1 MAGRKKAA
9 GRGRPGRAVEALPK
23 AETTPPPQFDGRSF
37 LTSMGMGR
45 TSTTYQTKQVVYRQG
60 DQADAVH
67 YIQAGRVRLTVV
79 SEQGKEGVI
88 AMLGAG
94 EFFGEGCIA
103 MQPLRMSSAST
114 MVKSTIVRIE
124 KAVMLRLLH
133 DQPAMS
139 EMFMSFLLSR
149 NIQIEAD
156 LVDHL
161 FNSSERRLARLL
173 LLLANYGKE
182 GKMESII
189 PRINQEVLAARVGTT
204 RSRISY
210 FLNKFRKLGF
220 IEYNGG
226 LKVHSSLLN
235 VIVHD

>member
-1 MAGRKKAA
+1 MP
-9 GRGRPGRAVEALPK
+9 RPP
-23 AETTPPPQFDGRSF
+23 FDGRSF
-37 LTSMGMGR
+37 LTSVGTGR
-45 TSTTYQTKQVVYRQG
+45 TSTTFQSKTFVYRQG
-60 DQADAVH
+60 DPADAVH
-67 YIQAGRVRLTVV
+67 YIQAGKVQLTVV

-103 MQPLRMSSAST
+103 VQPLRMASAST
-114 MVKSTIVRIE
+114 MAKSTIVRIE
-124 KAVMLRLLH
+124 KDVMLRLLH
-133 DQPAMS
+133 EQPAMS

-156 LVDHL
+156 LVDQL

-182 GKMESII
+182 GKMESVI
-189 PRINQEVLAARVGTT
+189 PSINQDVLAARVGTT

-210 FLNKFRKLGF
+210 FMNKFRKLGF

-235 VIVHD
+235 VVVHD

>member
-103 MQPLRMSSAST
+103 MQPLRMASAAT

-124 KAVMLRLLH
+124 KA
-133 DQPAMS
+133 A
-139 EMFMSFLLSR
+139 
-149 NIQIEAD
+149 
-156 LVDHL
+156 
-161 FNSSERRLARLL
+161 
-173 LLLANYGKE
+173 
-182 GKMESII
+182 
-189 PRINQEVLAARVGTT
+189 
-204 RSRISY
+204 
-210 FLNKFRKLGF
+210 
-220 IEYNGG
+220 
-226 LKVHSSLLN
+226 
-235 VIVHD
+235 

>member
-133 DQPAMS
+133 DQPCRKCSCRSCCRAT
-139 EMFMSFLLSR
+139 F
-149 NIQIEAD
+149 
-156 LVDHL
+156 
-161 FNSSERRLARLL
+161 
-173 LLLANYGKE
+173 
-182 GKMESII
+182 
-189 PRINQEVLAARVGTT
+189 
-204 RSRISY
+204 RSRPTW
-210 FLNKFRKLGF
+210 
-220 IEYNGG
+220 
-226 LKVHSSLLN
+226 
-235 VIVHD
+235 